1 MSTEICTGMPV
12 VTLDIN
18 EMGEMKKGLPRLAK
32 EEQLD
37 NTLLQGLYPD
47 IRVARLNIPPGKLED
62 HQENEVHK
70 SMRCF
75 EFEGVRYRLIG
86 ASASAKSGKFYAVD
100 ERYAPMIAERFRKWP
115 EAAITY
121 FGILVSACKQR
132 IQLSDAQ
139 VMVVKDRTLGT
150 NDCRGW
156 ISESVFEK
164 FHLPRHQLY
173 QFRLAFENTQAKGA
187 CKVMADDVAEKLGAD
202 IILPGSCV
210 KPEYT
215 QSSRFLDF
223 LHWAQPKI
231 EVRTY
236 RGPVVFGI
244 REVSRQLDLY
254 SSYTLIEHAP
264 WESMQL
270 EIAPFA
276 MEQARKLRAAC
287 QDGRY
292 DKVIELLATSH
303 AQGPWEEPAESE
315 FTSREHTVVEAVLK
329 VDSSGYLIKHPYIN
343 NALNRLL
350 AKWTLKLSTAGGF
363 KLPGFALADDGFL
376 ALYEGQV
383 VAASDWLPQD
393 RAISSVPCAKG
404 LVVRYPIRMF
414 EDLRPYTRVA
424 AEEAVALVTQV
435 IEKQNGCSIGT
446 DAAVDLVERQIKLEG
461 TFVLNSETAAK
472 NGGDF
477 DFDLVA
483 VVEGDRFPRFVESRF
498 AHNDRHEKGKTKQTR
513 KQSPW
518 WNLAMVAN
526 QAKGNQIGSI
536 TDLKTSCFAAGM
548 NGEAYQLVDELQH
561 ALDSLKWGTQVNQE
575 LIAEIRKKVPPA
587 PWLQLKDKGRVSDM
601 PVHLKVLP
609 TDKIG
614 WLYNLVRKEVEDF
627 FSAKL
632 PITDFRG
639 LISGE
644 QFTKEMSQE
653 CRLVN
658 CIYGD
663 EVGKLIT
670 EKQALDE
677 ALVKAE
683 AEYDVKRNDR
693 ATRNEARAQRN
704 AARSKVHAHKEHFR
718 EEFQALRSLVQ
729 AWGEGKKQNRR
740 GWCQAL
746 HTIICAGKGN
756 GSLLFHAFPQEII
769 EKIAEETGSNP
780 VEVSVPDLV
789 DGEIEFDEDGRV
801 FLAEQFPN
809 GDGTIHERKIFLLRI
824 SKRGEL
830 LADGKVVERV
840 EPFPMRYGSGVIR
853 DGKLVFSSIRQ
864 QTTLKRQTV
873 DQRQPIANDISS
885 AGVQE
890 EPPHK
895 TNAVREARRQ
905 VSQEAHIKDERQEA
919 T

>member
-1 MSTEICTGMPV
+1 MSTEISTGMPV

-18 EMGEMKKGLPRLAK
+18 EMGQMKKRLPRLTQ
-32 EEQLD
+32 EEQLR
-37 NTLLQGLYPD
+37 NTLLEGLYPG
-47 IRVARLNIPPGKLED
+47 IRVARLNVPPGKLED
-62 HQENEVHK
+62 YQENEVQK

-75 EFEGVRYRLIG
+75 EFDGTRYRLIG

-100 ERYAPMIAERFRKWP
+100 ERYEPAIAERFRKWP

-121 FGILVSACKQR
+121 FGILVSPCKQR
-132 IQLSDAQ
+132 IQLSDAR
-139 VMVVKDRTLGT
+139 VMIVKDRTLGT

-156 ISESVFEK
+156 ISQSVFK
-164 FHLPRHQLY
+164 RFHLPRHRLY

-202 IILPGSCV
+202 ILLPESCV
-210 KPEYT
+210 KPEYK
-215 QSSRFLDF
+215 QPSRFLDF
-223 LHWAQPKI
+223 LRWRRPRI

-236 RGPVVFGI
+236 RGQVVFGI
-244 REVSRQLDLY
+244 RETSRHLDLH

-264 WESMQL
+264 WESIQL

-292 DKVIELLATSH
+292 DEVIELLGTSR
-303 AQGPWEEPAESE
+303 AQGPCEEETNSE
-315 FTSREHTVVEAVLK
+315 YTSSEHTIVEAVLK

-350 AKWTLKLSTAGGF
+350 AKWAFKLCTAGGF
-363 KLPGFALADDGFL
+363 KIPGFALADDGFL

-393 RAISSVPCAKG
+393 RAISSVPCPKG

-414 EDLRPYTRVA
+414 EDLLPYTRVSTG
-424 AEEAVALVTQV
+424 EAVALVTQT
-435 IEKQNGCSIGT
+435 IEEQNGCSVNAE
-446 DAAVDLVERQIKLEG
+446 AAVDLVERQIELEG
-461 TFVLNSETAAK
+461 AFVLHSETAAK

-498 AHNDRHEKGKTKQTR
+498 SHQGRHEKGKTKHNK

-518 WNLAMVAN
+518 WNLALVAN

-536 TDLKTSCFAAGM
+536 TDLKTSCLAAGM

-561 ALDSLKWGTQVNQE
+561 ALDSLKWGTEVDQE
-575 LIAEIRKKVPPA
+575 LLAEIRKKVPLA
-587 PWLQLKDKGRVSDM
+587 PWLQLKEKERVSEM
-601 PVHLKVLP
+601 PVHLDVLP

-614 WLYNLVRKEVEDF
+614 WLYNLARKEVEDF
-627 FSAKL
+627 FSSKL
-632 PITDFRG
+632 PIADFHG

-644 QFTKEMSQE
+644 HFTKEMSQE

-658 CIYGD
+658 RIYAD

-670 EKQALDE
+670 EKQVLDE
-677 ALVKAE
+677 ALAKAE
-683 AEYDVKRNDR
+683 AEYEAKRNDPI
-693 ATRNEARAQRN
+693 ARNEARAQRN
-704 AARSKVHAHKEHFR
+704 AARGKVRAHREHFR
-718 EEFQALRSLVQ
+718 EEFQALRSLIQ
-729 AWGEGKKQNRR
+729 AWGDGKKQNRR
-740 GWCQAL
+740 DWCQAL
-746 HTIICAGKGN
+746 HTVICAGKGN

-769 EKIAEETGSNP
+769 DKIAEETGSNP
-780 VEVSVPDLV
+780 VQVSVLDLV

-801 FLAEQFPN
+801 FLLERFPS
-809 GDGTIHERKIFLLRI
+809 GDGTTHERKIFLLQI
-824 SKRGEL
+824 SKKGEL
-830 LADGKVVERV
+830 IVDGKAVDRV
-840 EPFPMRYGSGVIR
+840 QPFPMQDGSGVIR

-864 QTTLKRQTV
+864 RPTVKRQPASRRRSCATE
-873 DQRQPIANDISS
+873 SGG
-885 AGVQE
+885 AGAQE
-890 EPPHK
+890 EEP
-895 TNAVREARRQ
+895 
-905 VSQEAHIKDERQEA
+905 S
-919 T
+919 

>member
-1 MSTEICTGMPV
+1 MSTETSTGMPV

-18 EMGEMKKGLPRLAK
+18 EMGGMKKRLPRLAK
-32 EEQLD
+32 EEQLS
-37 NTLLQGLYPD
+37 NTLLEGLYRD
-47 IRVARLNIPPGKLED
+47 IRVVRLNVPPGKLED
-62 HQENEVHK
+62 HQENEVEK
-70 SMRCF
+70 SMRSF

-100 ERYAPMIAERFRKWP
+100 ERYEPMIAERFRKWP

-121 FGILVSACKQR
+121 FGILVSPCKQR

-139 VMVVKDRTLGT
+139 VMIVKDRTLGT

-156 ISESVFEK
+156 ISQSVFK
-164 FHLPRHQLY
+164 RFHLPGHRLY
-173 QFRLAFENTQAKGA
+173 QFRLAFETTQAKGA

-202 IILPGSCV
+202 IILPESCV
-210 KPEYT
+210 KPEYK
-215 QSSRFLDF
+215 QPSRFLDF
-223 LHWAQPKI
+223 LRWRRPKI

-244 REVSRQLDLY
+244 REVSRQLDLH

-264 WESMQL
+264 WESIQT
-270 EIAPFA
+270 EIATFA

-292 DKVIELLATSH
+292 DEVIELLGTSH
-303 AQGPWEEPAESE
+303 AQGPWEETGESE
-315 FTSREHTVVEAVLK
+315 FTSSEHTVVEAVLK
-329 VDSSGYLIKHPYIN
+329 VDSSGYLIKHPHIN

-350 AKWTLKLSTAGGF
+350 AKWAFKLCTAGGL
-363 KLPGFALADDGFL
+363 KIPGFALADDGFL
-376 ALYEGQV
+376 SLHDGQV

-393 RAISSVPCAKG
+393 RAVSSVPCSKG

-414 EDLRPYTRVA
+414 EDLLLYTRMTTD
-424 AEEAVALVTQV
+424 EAVALVTQA
-435 IEKQNGCSIGT
+435 ITEQNGCSIDT
-446 DAAVDLVERQIKLEG
+446 EAAVDIVEKQIKLEG

-498 AHNDRHEKGKTKQTR
+498 AHPERHEKGKTKQN
-513 KQSPW
+513 KKKSPW
-518 WNLAMVAN
+518 WNLAKVAN

-561 ALDSLKWGTQVNQE
+561 ALDSLKWGTEVNRG
-575 LIAEIRKKVPPA
+575 LVAEIRKKVPLA
-587 PWLQLKDKGRVSDM
+587 PWLQLKDKERVSDM
-601 PVHLKVLP
+601 PVHLEVLP

-632 PITDFRG
+632 PIADFHG

-644 QFTKEMSQE
+644 HFTKEMSQE

-658 CIYGD
+658 RIYAE

-677 ALVKAE
+677 ALAKAE
-683 AEYDVKRNDR
+683 AEYEVKRNDPN
-693 ATRNEARAQRN
+693 TRNEARAQRN

-729 AWGEGKKQNRR
+729 AWGDGKKQNRQ

-769 EKIAEETGSNP
+769 DKIAEETGSNP
-780 VEVSVPDLV
+780 VQVSVPDLV

-801 FLAEQFPN
+801 FLVEQFPN
-809 GDGTIHERKIFLLRI
+809 GDGTTHERKIFLLQI
-824 SKRGEL
+824 SKKGEVVV
-830 LADGKVVERV
+830 DGKVVERV
-840 EPFPMRYGSGVIR
+840 EPFSMRYGSGVIR
-853 DGKLVFSSIRQ
+853 DGKLVFNDIRQ
-864 QTTLKRQTV
+864 RPTVKRQPV
-873 DQRQPIANDISS
+873 SSCQSVANGSNA
-885 AGVQE
+885 AGAQGE
-890 EPPHK
+890 TP
-895 TNAVREARRQ
+895 
-905 VSQEAHIKDERQEA
+905 S
-919 T
+919 

>member
-1 MSTEICTGMPV
+1 MSTEISTGMSV

-18 EMGEMKKGLPRLAK
+18 EMGQMKQRLPRLAK
-32 EEQLD
+32 REQLD
-37 NTLLQGLYPD
+37 NTLLQGLYGG
-47 IRVARLNIPPGKLED
+47 IRVARLNVPPGKLED
-62 HQENEVHK
+62 HQENEVQK

-100 ERYAPMIAERFRKWP
+100 ERFEPMIAERFRKWP

-121 FGILVSACKQR
+121 FGILVSPCKQR
-132 IQLSDAQ
+132 IQLSDAR

-150 NDCRGW
+150 NDSRGW
-156 ISESVFEK
+156 ISESVFK
-164 FHLPRHQLY
+164 HFQLSRHRLY

-187 CKVMADDVAEKLGAD
+187 CKVMADEVAEKLGAD
-202 IILPGSCV
+202 IILPESCV
-210 KPEYT
+210 KPEYK
-215 QSSRFLDF
+215 QPSKFLDF
-223 LHWAQPKI
+223 LRWRRPKI

-244 REVSRQLDLY
+244 REVSRKLELQ

-264 WESMQL
+264 WVSVQT

-292 DKVIELLATSH
+292 DEVIELLGTSH
-303 AQGPWEEPAESE
+303 AQGPWEDRAESE
-315 FTSREHTVVEAVLK
+315 FTSTEHTVVEAVLK
-329 VDSSGYLIKHPYIN
+329 ADSSGYLIKHPYIN

-350 AKWTLKLSTAGGF
+350 AKWSFKLSTAGGF
-363 KLPGFALADDGFL
+363 KIPGFALADDGLL
-376 ALYEGQV
+376 ALHEGQV

-393 RAISSVPCAKG
+393 RAVSSVSCSKG
-404 LVVRYPIRMF
+404 LIVRYPIRMF
-414 EDLRPYTRVA
+414 EDLLPYTRVST
-424 AEEAVALVTQV
+424 EEAVGFVTQA
-435 IEKQNGCSIGT
+435 IEEQNGCSIDT
-446 DAAVDLVERQIKLEG
+446 EAAAALVERQIKLGG

-483 VVEGDRFPRFVESRF
+483 VVEGDRFPHFVESRF
-498 AHNDRHEKGKTKQTR
+498 THQSRHEKEKTKQD
-513 KQSPW
+513 KKKSPW
-518 WNLAMVAN
+518 WNLALVAN

-536 TDLKTSCFAAGM
+536 TDLKTSCYAAGLRA
-548 NGEAYQLVDELQH
+548 EAYQLVDELQH
-561 ALDSLKWGTQVNQE
+561 ALDSLKWGTEVNHE
-575 LIAEIRKKVPPA
+575 LVGEIRKKVPLA
-587 PWLQLKDKGRVSDM
+587 PWLQLKDKERVSDM
-601 PVHLKVLP
+601 PVHLDVLP

-632 PITDFRG
+632 PIADFHG

-644 QFTKEMSQE
+644 HFTKEMTQE

-658 CIYGD
+658 RIYAE

-670 EKQALDE
+670 EKQALAE
-677 ALVKAE
+677 VLAKCE
-683 AEYDVKRNDR
+683 AEYEVKHNDPT
-693 ATRNEARAQRN
+693 TRNEARAQRN

-729 AWGEGKKQNRR
+729 AWGDGKKENRR

-769 EKIAEETGSNP
+769 DKVAEETGSNP

-801 FLAEQFPN
+801 FLVEQFSN
-809 GDGTIHERKIFLLRI
+809 DDGSTHERKIFLLQI
-824 SKRGEL
+824 SKKGEVL
-830 LADGKVVERV
+830 VDGNVVERV
-840 EPFPMRYGSGVIR
+840 EPFSMRYGSGVIR
-853 DGKLVFSSIRQ
+853 DGKLVFNDIRQ
-864 QTTLKRQTV
+864 RPTVKRQAARSCQSV
-873 DQRQPIANDISS
+873 ANGSNA
-885 AGVQE
+885 AGTQGE
-890 EPPHK
+890 IP
-895 TNAVREARRQ
+895 
-905 VSQEAHIKDERQEA
+905 S
-919 T
+919 

>member
-1 MSTEICTGMPV
+1 MATETSTGMPV

-18 EMGEMKKGLPRLAK
+18 EMGEMKKRLPRLAR

-37 NTLLQGLYPD
+37 NTLLQGLYRD
-47 IRVARLNIPPGKLED
+47 IRVARLNVPPGKLED
-62 HQENEVHK
+62 HEENEVQK

-100 ERYAPMIAERFRKWP
+100 ERYEPMIAERFRKWP

-121 FGILVSACKQR
+121 FGILVSPCKQR
-132 IQLSDAQ
+132 LQLSDAR

-156 ISESVFEK
+156 ISESVFK
-164 FHLPRHQLY
+164 RFHLPAHRFY

-187 CKVMADDVAEKLGAD
+187 CKVMTDDVAEKLGAD
-202 IILPGSCV
+202 IILPESCV
-210 KPEYT
+210 KPEYK
-215 QSSRFLDF
+215 QPSRFLDF
-223 LHWAQPKI
+223 LRWRRPKI

-244 REVSRQLDLY
+244 REVSRQLDLH

-264 WESMQL
+264 WASIQT

-276 MEQARKLRAAC
+276 MEQAGKLRAAC

-292 DKVIELLATSH
+292 DEVIELLGTSH
-303 AQGPWEEPAESE
+303 AQGPWEEGTDPGY
-315 FTSREHTVVEAVLK
+315 TSSEHTVVEAVLK
-329 VDSSGYLIKHPYIN
+329 VDSSGYLIKHPHIN

-350 AKWTLKLSTAGGF
+350 AKWTFKLCTAGGF
-363 KLPGFALADDGFL
+363 KIPGFALADDGFL

-383 VAASDWLPQD
+383 VAASDWLPPD
-393 RAISSVPCAKG
+393 RAISSVPCLKG

-414 EDLRPYTRVA
+414 EDLLPFTRVST
-424 AEEAVALVTQV
+424 EEAVALVTQA
-435 IEKQNGCSIGT
+435 IEEQNGCSI
-446 DAAVDLVERQIKLEG
+446 DAGATADLVEKHIKLEG

-498 AHNDRHEKGKTKQTR
+498 AHQDRHEKEKTKR
-513 KQSPW
+513 NKKKSPW
-518 WNLAMVAN
+518 WNLALVAN

-536 TDLKTSCFAAGM
+536 TDLKTSCYAAGLD
-548 NGEAYQLVDELQH
+548 GEAYQLVDELQH
-561 ALDSLKWGTQVNQE
+561 ALDSLKWGTEVNQE
-575 LIAEIRKKVPPA
+575 LVGEIRKKVPLA
-587 PWLQLKDKGRVSDM
+587 PWLQLKDKERVSNM
-601 PVHLKVLP
+601 PVHLDVLP
-609 TDKIG
+609 NDKIG

-632 PITDFRG
+632 PIADFHG

-644 QFTKEMSQE
+644 HFSKEMSQE

-658 CIYGD
+658 RIYAE

-670 EKQALDE
+670 EKQALDQ
-677 ALVKAE
+677 ALAKAE
-683 AEYDVKRNDR
+683 AEYEAKRNDPT
-693 ATRNEARAQRN
+693 TRNEARARRN
-704 AARSKVHAHKEHFR
+704 AVRSKVYAHKEHFR
-718 EEFQALRSLVQ
+718 GEFQALRSLVQ
-729 AWGEGKKQNRR
+729 AWGDGKKQNRR

-756 GSLLFHAFPQEII
+756 GSLLFHAFSQEII
-769 EKIAEETGSNP
+769 DKIAEETGSNP
-780 VEVSVPDLV
+780 VEVSVSDLV

-801 FLAEQFPN
+801 FLVEQFPN
-809 GDGTIHERKIFLLRI
+809 GDSTTHERKIFLLQI
-824 SKRGEL
+824 SKKGEVL
-830 LADGKVVERV
+830 VDGKVVERV
-840 EPFPMRYGSGVIR
+840 EPFPMRFGSGVIR
-853 DGKLVFSSIRQ
+853 DGKLVFSDIRQ
-864 QTTLKRQTV
+864 RPTVKRQPVNSCQSVAST
-873 DQRQPIANDISS
+873 S
-885 AGVQE
+885 
-890 EPPHK
+890 
-895 TNAVREARRQ
+895 NATGTQGETP
-905 VSQEAHIKDERQEA
+905 SPS
-919 T
+919 